1 MSRATLYRHLGRL
14 RVVFVRAAC
23 TRRSAG
29 AGGLDNRTAHRIQ
42 GPDQCADGAHSL
54 GPSMFA
60 RAEFLILLYY
70 AERTLVYG
78 KRSDASILS
87 PATRGIFSRTK
98 REWIRGPAGL
108 SACAVKQANKS
119 LTAQGVLFCRRAI
132 PGESRYRPDR
142 GFEATEYE
150 INWTVLCRV
159 RNEKV
164 RTPWSPSGQAPWSP
178 RSRPLGR
185 LVPNN
190 RGKSSSEETYDRKRL
205 SEDRSAVEE
214 ELRSTAAKRGT
225 GRQSASEGNDEKSA
239 APRSFGSSKEE
250 LAYWC
255 SNRGQL
261 LSQGEWQGISAQ
273 LELRGIDQNEFVA
286 FLRPHLA
293 NPKTNNPLGMIKSK
307 IKAYRTLNRP
317 AVPPAAPSQPE
328 STVAV
333 EKCLVRPS

>member
-1 MSRATLYRHLGRL
+1 MPDGSRQAY
-14 RVVFVRAAC
+14 C
-23 TRRSAG
+23 PPEYK
-29 AGGLDNRTAHRIQ
+29 DRIY
-42 GPDQCADGAHSL
+42 AL
-54 GPSMFA
+54 TELIRWGPSTFA
-60 RAEFLILLYY
+60 RAEFLALLYY
-70 AERTLVYG
+70 AERTLPYG
-78 KRSDASILS
+78 KRADASSLS
-87 PATRGIFSRTK
+87 QATKGIFSRKK

-108 SACAVKQANKS
+108 SASAVKQANKS
-119 LTAQGVLFCRRAI
+119 LTEKGFLFRRRAS
-132 PGESRYRPDR
+132 PGELRYRPDR

-150 INWTVLCRV
+150 INWTRIHAEF
-159 RNEKV
+159 EKRRYAPLGPQV
-164 RTPWSPSGQAPWSP
+164 AKPLGPSVP
-178 RSRPLGR
+178 RSLGR
-185 LVPNN
+185 PMPNN

-293 NPKTNNPLGMIKSK
+293 NPKTNNPLGMIQIQDQGLPNS
-307 IKAYRTLNRP
+307 
-317 AVPPAAPSQPE
+317 E
-328 STVAV
+328 SASGSVSRSESAG
-333 EKCLVRPS
+333 EYSGG